1 MVPAILVL
9 AENIPIAMVEAG
21 IQAVLTVEMMVL
33 MVVGATGGQ
42 ILAMA
47 GRELWLTALP

>member
-1 MVPAILVL
+1 
-9 AENIPIAMVEAG
+9 MVEAG

-42 ILAMA
+42 ILATGEQILAMA